1 MLTSETN
8 LEILNVSYD
17 RVEQHFLSLLEELI
31 WVNL

>member
-1 MLTSETN
+1 MLTREKN

-17 RVEQHFLSLLEELI
+17 RVEQYFLSLLTKPI